1 MNVTSVDPE
10 DAEVILQT
18 PEATTVSGYIYYT
31 ADTLNY
37 YMVGYT
43 NINIG
48 VADPNLISN
57 C

>member
-10 DAEVILQT
+10 DTEVILQT

-31 ADTLNY
+31 ADILDS

-48 VADPNLISN
+48 VAHPNLLSN